1 MSYLDAEM
9 ERVMR
14 EHEKSMRDLG
24 KMQQEMADLS
34 VEMTS
39 ANGTITVTVDARG
52 GLTGLRLH
60 GDRHRQLPGTELSA
74 QIMAA
79 ITAARAEAEKKVAD
93 LMPASPVPGLD
104 MSEMMKPD
112 FDWASMLPKMMG
124 DTDLG
129 ESGLRPGFKAD
140 GKVT

>member
-1 MSYLDAEM
+1 MSYLDDEM

-14 EHEKSMRDLG
+14 EHENSMRDLG

-39 ANGTITVTVDARG
+39 ANGTITVTMDARG
-52 GLTGLRLH
+52 GVTGLRLH

-79 ITAARAEAEKKVAD
+79 ITAARAEVEKKVTA
-93 LMPASPVPGLD
+93 LMPESQVGGLD

-124 DTDLG
+124 DI
-129 ESGLRPGFKAD
+129 ESTTQGLRPGFKAD